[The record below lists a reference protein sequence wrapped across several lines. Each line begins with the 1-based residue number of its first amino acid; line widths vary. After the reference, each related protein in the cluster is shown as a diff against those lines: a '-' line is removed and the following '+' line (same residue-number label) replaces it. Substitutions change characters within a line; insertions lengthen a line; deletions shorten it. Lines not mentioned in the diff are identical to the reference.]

1 MGCLFLLLSFITV
14 AAAIVAVQVAAA
26 IPFLVFFI
34 IGSVCILSVFWVASE
49 QSLKLGV
56 VNNHCDC

>member
-1 MGCLFLLLSFITV
+1 VGCQFLILSFITV

-34 IGSVCILSVFWVASE
+34 IGSVCIVVGSLGSE
-49 QSLKLGV
+49 RAIAKIWGSK
-56 VNNHCDC
+56 